1 VDNER
6 WRTDN
11 ESMAN
16 NFGDRGSGPLNPSK
30 ANYWIAGV
38 LASSLLLTA
47 CASTSSGVD
56 DTVTSFTKLEHEWAQ
71 SKVSWVD
78 ADLALLTKTC
88 VSLTPSL
95 RRRLDAAGDGNAIAA
110 FDDRKATCESVSQ
123 WRTSL
128 AGLQNHA
135 LTSTSGDE
143 IERIQGGL
151 AELRETVDSAIQAFP
166 TSAFREAKFAS
177 SASGPYRAKH
187 EAVASE
193 GGTVAAN
200 AVALSRDASGGAMKT
215 ASSSDHELDKARARL
230 ADEAYTKSSS
240 ELTTLASYS
249 SPSEVVSHVDE
260 ILSTVDGAI
269 GNAQVT
275 GQVGG
280 NPVTAARESVP
291 SAVPSLAPTAQP
303 TNDVALTGANM
314 NAVNVSSGIANARS
328 LVLETK
334 QISIISSLGC
344 QSEGGLQIRF
354 KDDGTGGCADLRRSL
369 HALLNSGNTVDIIPV
384 AASGKGTIFGLLYSE
399 KRSGAEFIGILPGD
413 GSGNLD
419 VRVDGGD
426 IVEQNGASV
435 KRSTFQNGR
444 VVPI

>member
-30 ANYWIAGV
+30 ANWIAGV

-166 TSAFREAKFAS
+166 TSAFREANLLHRLP
-177 SASGPYRAKH
+177 GR
-187 EAVASE
+187 
-193 GGTVAAN
+193 
-200 AVALSRDASGGAMKT
+200 T
-215 ASSSDHELDKARARL
+215 AQS
-230 ADEAYTKSSS
+230 TK
-240 ELTTLASYS
+240 
-249 SPSEVVSHVDE
+249 
-260 ILSTVDGAI
+260 
-269 GNAQVT
+269 
-275 GQVGG
+275 
-280 NPVTAARESVP
+280 
-291 SAVPSLAPTAQP
+291 PSLRKE
-303 TNDVALTGANM
+303 
-314 NAVNVSSGIANARS
+314 AR
-328 LVLETK
+328 
-334 QISIISSLGC
+334 
-344 QSEGGLQIRF
+344 
-354 KDDGTGGCADLRRSL
+354 
-369 HALLNSGNTVDIIPV
+369 
-384 AASGKGTIFGLLYSE
+384 
-399 KRSGAEFIGILPGD
+399 
-413 GSGNLD
+413 
-419 VRVDGGD
+419 
-426 IVEQNGASV
+426 
-435 KRSTFQNGR
+435 
-444 VVPI
+444 